1 MDAAARRSLAAAVR
15 ALTGRGSSVV
25 IATHDAE
32 LVAALA
38 DRIVVLGDG
47 RAVELPRSCLWIPSS
62 GPAHAVEAVR

>member
-38 DRIVVLGDG
+38 DRIAVLGDG
-47 RAVELPRSCLWIPSS
+47 RATE
-62 GPAHAVEAVR
+62 ATAAVGLVRAAEAVG